1 MQIAIA
7 ILFVLI
13 AIVIAVRSI
22 YRERQWLTIKEQR
35 AELVRLRKE
44 LERHNDKPE

>member
-1 MQIAIA
+1 MEIAIA
-7 ILFVLI
+7 IMFAVA

-35 AELVRLRKE
+35 AELVRLKKE